1 MCLYFKVRPY
11 DFRWFYFTM
20 KKQSSFPM
28 LQPSLQHSPV
38 NAIKLTLP
46 IMVSLIQHLLRWAIQ
61 ELSVTV
67 QHVQYSH
74 PHGTGGR
81 WSGNT
86 VPLTTSPTSVSSR
99 ASSRAVRRTQQF
111 VLASRSWADP
121 GEAELGWGIC
131 VNAQALPHSL
141 GWVTVLLEDQILLP
155 RNFRQEKYIT
165 KVEGFKILL

>member
-111 VLASRSWADP
+111 VLASRAPQELSRPWGGWAGVGNLCQCSSAATQSGLSYSPSWGSD
-121 GEAELGWGIC
+121 
-131 VNAQALPHSL
+131 
-141 GWVTVLLEDQILLP
+141 
-155 RNFRQEKYIT
+155 FIT
-165 KVEGFKILL
+165 EEF